1 MNVIETVL
9 KLQLPCLL
17 HMEEKLVIELVDHVE
32 CLFVIGEFFEMFE
45 DEHYPVFEGVYRV
58 DVFLVLGLDLEEG
71 VHEAHS
77 LQVLGEGG
85 VAIVT
90 AKTLKDV
97 LYLLGLL
104 ALSLW

>member
-71 VHEAHS
+71 VHEAHP